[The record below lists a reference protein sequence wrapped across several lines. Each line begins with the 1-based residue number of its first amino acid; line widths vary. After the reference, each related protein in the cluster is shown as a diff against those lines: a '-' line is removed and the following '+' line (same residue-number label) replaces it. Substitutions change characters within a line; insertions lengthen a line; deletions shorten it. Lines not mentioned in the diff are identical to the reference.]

1 MFKGPTTSG
10 LLAFDYQLSADQ
22 HIPRGGASGGGVVDR
37 KTEEIVGILSGTN
50 QTTAGA
56 GSVQTLVDF
65 VTKIQAFLAPR
76 IFPATKQ
83 DSAVSAG
90 LHSKFATPPSYG
102 LL

>member
-22 HIPRGGASGGGVVDR
+22 HIPRGGASGGIVVDR

-50 QTTAGA
+50 QTTAVGV
-56 GSVQTLVDF
+56 SIQTFVDF
-65 VTKIQAFLAPR
+65 VTKEQPFLAQR

-83 DSAVSAG
+83 NSPVFGDLRPKIVA
-90 LHSKFATPPSYG
+90 LPSYD
-102 LL
+102 LQ